1 MSKQEIIREIEQ
13 LGSTDFALKM
23 GLSPLLSML
32 QSGPDVN
39 YALSA
44 LTLTQLAD
52 SLEKTGTADATTISK
67 LREIEAKL
75 KLL

>member
-1 MSKQEIIREIEQ
+1 MNKQEIIREIEQ

-32 QSGPDVN
+32 QSGPDTN
-39 YALSA
+39 YALA
-44 LTLTQLAD
+44 AMTLAQLAD
-52 SLEKTGTADATTISK
+52 SLEITGTGDATTISK
-67 LREIEAKL
+67 LREIEVKL